1 MANNHQRLPHYDMT
15 NFTIREMTLC
25 GEALR
30 TMGMG
35 KTSMEEVADRI
46 VMYFHDTLLDGERK
60 QAISLA
66 RFYKTH
72 RFAELDPEL
81 QEYARRGLGSATPS
95 LDMRCLVLLG
105 TTGEEPDWNSRK
117 KSRGHHAIP
126 LSSKEALSRLPMV
139 DNLVSQL
146 GIPGWIVVKP
156 SSKLTPDMEQKT
168 YSVFY
173 VAEALGS
180 PFIPAQQDFVVPYGI
195 KSVLGF
201 GGLLPSGDMFS
212 VILFFKIPVSAETA
226 NLFRSL
232 SLNAKMAL
240 LPFSHRVFD
249 GNGSKGDTAE
259 RGVQTD
265 VPLLTSRIAAIEQLL
280 EVYES
285 SVVEQADKLY
295 LEIAER
301 KRYEDQL
308 EHQSNH
314 DGLTGLPNLNLLK
327 DRIRQALFRAQRHR
341 NQAGIL
347 SIDLD
352 QFKLINDSLGHD
364 IGDRLL
370 KITAN
375 RIVKCIRSTDT
386 VARQGGDEF
395 AVVLTDLEQ
404 SEDAAFMAQKIRN
417 SVSRP
422 ITIETHQ
429 LEISCSVGISIYP
442 KDGSDD
448 QALLK
453 NADAAMHRA
462 KDLGRDNF
470 QFYTAELN
478 KRIMDRMTME
488 KHLRRAM
495 ERNEFILHYQP
506 QVDFI
511 TGRINGMEA
520 LIRWQSPEL
529 GFTPPGSFIPLA
541 EETGLIV
548 PIGEWVLKTACLQN
562 KAWQDAGLP
571 CLTLAINLSPRQFR
585 QENLVEVVERI
596 LRETGLEPR
605 YLELEIVESL
615 LMHDVESAARLTGKL
630 KELGVCMTMDD
641 FGTGYSSLSY
651 LKQFPFD
658 KIKIDRSFIRNIT
671 SDPDSAVIARAMIAL
686 AHSLRLRVIAEGIET
701 DGQLNYLLFHGCDEM
716 QGFYFSRPI
725 PAQQLEQMLREDRRL
740 PLPEKSAAAP
750 ERTLLIVD
758 DEENVIKALKRVF
771 KVDGYRILTA
781 ANTAEGFEQLATNR
795 VGVIISD
802 EHMPGMR
809 GSEFLHRVREIY
821 PNIIRIVLT
830 GFGDLTT
837 ITEAVNRGAI
847 FKFHTKPWQ
856 DETLRESIREAFR
869 YYKELASEEC
879 GDSGPG
885 HGNALT

>member
-1 MANNHQRLPHYDMT
+1 MASNHRMLPHYDMT

-30 TMGMG
+30 AMGLG

-46 VMYFHDTLLDGERK
+46 VRYFHDTLRDGEGRR
-60 QAISLA
+60 ATSLV

-81 QEYARRGLGSATPS
+81 QEAARGGLGSDTPS
-95 LDMRCLVLLG
+95 LDTRCLVLLG
-105 TTGEEPDWNSRK
+105 TTGEEPDWQSRR
-117 KSRGHHAIP
+117 KSRGHRAIP
-126 LSSKEALSRLPMV
+126 LSSKEALSRLPMI
-139 DNLVSQL
+139 DNLINQL
-146 GIPGWIVVKP
+146 GIPGGMVVKP
-156 SSKLTPDMEQKT
+156 DSKLVPDMERKT

-212 VILFFKIPVSAETA
+212 VLLFFKIPVPAETA
-226 NLFRSL
+226 NLFQSL
-232 SLNAKMAL
+232 SLNVKMAL
-240 LPFSHRVFD
+240 LPFSHRVFE
-249 GNGSKGDTAE
+249 GNGPQGD
-259 RGVQTD
+259 RDDRDDRDVQTGAS
-265 VPLLTSRIAAIEQLL
+265 LLNSRLAAMEQLL

-301 KRYEDQL
+301 RRYEEQL

-314 DGLTGLPNLNLLK
+314 DGLTGLPNRNLLK
-327 DRIRQALFRAQRHR
+327 DRIRQALFNAQRHR

-352 QFKLINDSLGHD
+352 QFKFINDSLGHD
-364 IGDRLL
+364 IGDSLL
-370 KITAN
+370 KITAK
-375 RIVKCIRSTDT
+375 RMAKCIRSTDT
-386 VARQGGDEF
+386 LARLGGDEF
-395 AVVLTDLEQ
+395 AVVLVDLEQ
-404 SEDAAFMAQKIRN
+404 SADAALMAQRIRH
-417 SVSRP
+417 SISRP
-422 ITIETHQ
+422 VTIETYQ

-442 KDGSDD
+442 KDGSDE
-448 QALLK
+448 QVLLK

-462 KDLGRDNF
+462 KDQGRDNL

-478 KRIMDRMTME
+478 KRIVGRMTME
-488 KHLRRAM
+488 KHLRRALK
-495 ERNEFILHYQP
+495 RNEFLLHYQP
-506 QVDFI
+506 QVDFT

-529 GFTPPGSFIPLA
+529 GLTPPGSFIPLA

-548 PIGEWVLKTACLQN
+548 PIGEWILKTACLQN

-585 QENLVEVVERI
+585 QENLVEVVART

-615 LMHDVESAARLTGKL
+615 LMHDVENAARLTGKL

-651 LKQFPFD
+651 LRQFPFD
-658 KIKIDRSFIRNIT
+658 KIKIDQSFIRNIT
-671 SDPDSAVIARAMIAL
+671 SDPDNAAIARAMIAL

-701 DGQLNYLLFHGCDEM
+701 DGQLNYLLSHGCDEM
-716 QGFYFSRPI
+716 QGFYFSRPM
-725 PAQQLEQMLREDRRL
+725 PAPQLEQMLREDRRL
-740 PLPEKSAAAP
+740 PLPEKNTAAP
-750 ERTLLIVD
+750 ERTLLLVD
-758 DEENVIKALKRVF
+758 DEENVIKALERVF
-771 KVDGYRILTA
+771 AADGYRILTA
-781 ANTAEGFEQLATNR
+781 ANAAEGFEQLATNS
-795 VGVIISD
+795 VGVIIAD

-809 GSEFLHRVREIY
+809 GSEFLHRARELY
-821 PNIIRIVLT
+821 P
-830 GFGDLTT
+830 TT
-837 ITEAVNRGAI
+837 IRVALTAFDDLPTVTEAVNRGAI
-847 FKFHTKPWQ
+847 FKFHSKPWQ
-856 DETLRESIREAFR
+856 EEILRESIREAFR
-869 YYKELASEEC
+869 HYKELASEERI
-879 GDSGPG
+879 
-885 HGNALT
+885 